1 MAIAFISEW
10 DDSLRWRQAIEQHL
24 GATDWCDDWHNGPA
38 PGRLAEIDVALA
50 WAPPAGLLASL
61 PNLRLIVSLGMGVDH
76 LLKDATLPAGLPIA
90 RINDPQIVEQMV
102 EYAVLASLRVLRQ
115 SDRYDALQRA
125 GQWHRLALREAR
137 DLRVGVMGLGAIG
150 ARVAAAH
157 RALGFTVAGW
167 ARRPRHIEGVA
178 CFDGAAGLAPFL
190 TRSELLICLLPL
202 TADTRAILNARTLAL
217 LPRGA
222 HVVNMARGGHVV
234 ETDLLAALE
243 GGQLAGATLDVFET
257 EPLPAD
263 HPFWRH
269 SRVRLTPH
277 VAGQTNPRTAAPGVA
292 DNIRRLRAGQ
302 PLHDLVDRAAG
313 Y

>member
-1 MAIAFISEW
+1 
-10 DDSLRWRQAIEQHL
+10 
-24 GATDWCDDWHNGPA
+24 
-38 PGRLAEIDVALA
+38 
-50 WAPPAGLLASL
+50 
-61 PNLRLIVSLGMGVDH
+61 MGVDH

-243 GGQLAGATLDVFET
+243 GGQLTGATLDVFET

-292 DNIRRLRAGQ
+292 DNICRLRAGQ
-302 PLHDLVDRAAG
+302 PLHDLVDRTAG